1 MVVFRGTGLA
11 VSLSSFGDDA
21 PSGKNLEYDAVFTD
35 LLLAAQ
41 PAEERQ
47 VGQQIT
53 PQQEPDPAAII
64 HRATAVLERSHDLRA
79 AVLLGY
85 AELRVNGLPGL
96 ATATGCIRVYL
107 QDFWDTCHPQLD
119 ADDDDDPTMRVNAVL
134 GLCDPDT
141 VLRAV
146 RLAPLT
152 RSTNIGRFSLRDV
165 AIADGEMD
173 APPNMENVPDR
184 TTVAAAF
191 KDTPADVLAEIL
203 TGARAALRD
212 VEGINAVFDEKLP
225 GQGPE
230 LDPLVKLLRR
240 AVGRMASEIGEPEV
254 PGSDEGQEEVSGQ
267 SVSETR
273 ASPTPGE
280 ITSSRDVEV
289 TLDRLMAYYTKYEPS
304 SPVPIL
310 LARAKRLIGADFMT
324 IVKEI
329 APGGADNVK
338 LIGGLE

>member
-1 MVVFRGTGLA
+1 LA
-11 VSLSSFGDDA
+11 VSLTSLGDDA
-21 PSGKNLEYDAVFTD
+21 PSGSNVEYEAVFTD
-35 LLLAAQ
+35 LMLAAQ

-47 VGQQIT
+47 VGTQIT
-53 PQQEPDPAAII
+53 PQQEADPAII
-64 HRATAVLERSHDLRA
+64 IQRATAVLERSHDLRA

-85 AELRVNGLPGL
+85 GELRVNGFPAF
-96 ATATGCIRVYL
+96 ATATGYIHGCL
-107 QDFWDTCHPQLD
+107 QDYWDTCYPQLD

-134 GLCDPDT
+134 GLSDPDT

-152 RSTNIGRFSLRDV
+152 RSSNFGRFSLRDI
-165 AIADGEMD
+165 AIADGEAD
-173 APPNMENVPDR
+173 PPPDMESPPDR
-184 TTVAAAF
+184 TRVGAAF

-203 TGARAALRD
+203 AGTRSALRD

-225 GQGPE
+225 GRGPD

-240 AVGRMASEIGEPEV
+240 AVGRLASEIGEPEV
-254 PGSDEGQEEVSGQ
+254 PVSADGQDETSGQ
-267 SVSETR
+267 DPSDPVRS
-273 ASPTPGE
+273 SSKSGE
-280 ITSSRDVEV
+280 IVSSRDVEE
-289 TLDRLMAYYTKYEPS
+289 TLDRLMAYYARQEPS

-310 LARAKRLIGADFMT
+310 LARAKKLVGADFMT
-324 IVKEI
+324 IVREI